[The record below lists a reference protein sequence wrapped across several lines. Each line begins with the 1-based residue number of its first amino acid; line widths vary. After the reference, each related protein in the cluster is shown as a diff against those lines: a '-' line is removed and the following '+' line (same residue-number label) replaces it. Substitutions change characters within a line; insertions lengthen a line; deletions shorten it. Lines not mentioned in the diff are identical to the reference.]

1 MIELRQLRYLIAAA
15 EAGSF
20 SRAARNLN
28 IKQATLSRH
37 ILDVEKRLGMALF
50 DRRTRGATLTKDG
63 ETYLYTAQRI
73 VGEWEE
79 LNAWVRSTRNGEA
92 GRLAVGFYTSFS
104 AGNLRATLSEFGE
117 RNPNVKLR
125 GFERDRKMLLAGI
138 ENGVLDIAI
147 MIGESRC
154 PGLVNR
160 SFWSERI
167 MVAMREDHRLAA
179 VRKGLHHLL
188 AGLPADDLLGQLA
201 GATAWSWHAGEQ
213 QQLDKRFGGRCSF
226 GVAPPQGVFDTA
238 VLFLPKSRELT
249 DYLLQTLAARLPGRP
264 LYLVGEKRGGI
275 ERAAKQLGSFGRARK
290 LDSARHCQLWQ
301 VEIEQAPAAPDLDAL
316 ASHFTLQLADG
327 PLEVVSLP
335 GVFSHGRLDLGSAL
349 LLEHLDNLPGGR
361 LLDFGCGAGILG
373 ATLKRRYPQSEL
385 VLLDVDAFAV
395 ESSRRTLAANGLEAE
410 VIAGDGIDAAPRQL
424 AAIISNPPFHQ
435 GVHTSYQASETLIE
449 RAAEHLQ
456 ASGEMRI
463 VANAFL
469 RYPPL
474 IERHL
479 GACQTLAERDGF
491 RIYRAVRG

>member
-1 MIELRQLRYLIAAA
+1 MDPRSEVLLRQA
-15 EAGSF
+15 E
-20 SRAARNLN
+20 
-28 IKQATLSRH
+28 
-37 ILDVEKRLGMALF
+37 LF
-50 DRRTRGATLTKDG
+50 G
-63 ETYLYTAQRI
+63 
-73 VGEWEE
+73 
-79 LNAWVRSTRNGEA
+79 
-92 GRLAVGFYTSFS
+92 GRV
-104 AGNLRATLSEFGE
+104 
-117 RNPNVKLR
+117 
-125 GFERDRKMLLAGI
+125 
-138 ENGVLDIAI
+138 
-147 MIGESRC
+147 
-154 PGLVNR
+154 
-160 SFWSERI
+160 
-167 MVAMREDHRLAA
+167 
-179 VRKGLHHLL
+179 LL

-201 GATAWSWHAGEQ
+201 GHRLELARRRTAAAGQ
-213 QQLDKRFGGRCSF
+213 ALRRALLLRRCP
-226 GVAPPQGVFDTA
+226 AAGVFDTA

-301 VEIEQAPAAPDLDAL
+301 VEVEQAPAAPDLDAL

-479 GACQTLAERDGF
+479 GAPDAGRTR
-491 RIYRAVRG
+491 RIPHLPRRARLRPATSGCIHRPGAANSPPSLGSSLRRAPCSSGMRQHTWSADHGACDRPA